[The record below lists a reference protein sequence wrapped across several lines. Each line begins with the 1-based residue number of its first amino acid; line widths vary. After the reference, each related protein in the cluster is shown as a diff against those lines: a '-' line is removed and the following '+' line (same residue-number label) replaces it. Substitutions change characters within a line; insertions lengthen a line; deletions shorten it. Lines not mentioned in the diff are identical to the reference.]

1 MHSEALSESK
11 VYPQQ
16 DMIPETKVVAVYRL
30 VLRRQDRMIADED
43 GIARLSFVSAS
54 HRVDFSVE
62 VMSCAE

>member
-1 MHSEALSESK
+1 
-11 VYPQQ
+11 
-16 DMIPETKVVAVYRL
+16 MIPETKVVAVYRL

-43 GIARLSFVSAS
+43 GIARLSLVSAS

>member
-11 VYPQQ
+11 VYAQQ
-16 DMIPETKVVAVYRL
+16 DMIPETKAVAVYRL

-43 GIARLSFVSAS
+43 GIARLSFGSAS
-54 HRVDFSVE
+54 HRFNFSVE

>member
-11 VYPQQ
+11 VYAQQ

-62 VMSCAE
+62 VIGCAE

>member
-16 DMIPETKVVAVYRL
+16 DMIPETKDVALYRI
-30 VLRRQDRMIADED
+30 VLRRQDRMIAGED

>member
-1 MHSEALSESK
+1 
-11 VYPQQ
+11 
-16 DMIPETKVVAVYRL
+16 MIPETKVVAVYRL